1 MGYFCFTDA
10 SLTLLDEKYT
20 ENELSLDVNFVGDHL
35 VYKSILVRQLEGCK
49 MACYFE
55 HSDCKFFFTQDPP
68 NREAEK
74 TYGSYLKNCYL
85 GSFSKKRVASRRFG
99 YKPYDYN
106 FTSSSFVN
114 LTTKG
119 KINVTETL
127 IATFGLNSNKSVDH
141 GECQGSGK
149 HFITRN
155 DWILPFDLVQTAK
168 EVCIFTLFR
177 LVEGTVKLSI
187 PTYAVR
193 LHHSISC
200 WLRSLL

>member
-1 MGYFCFTDA
+1 MLVSLCFTDA
-10 SLTLLDEKYT
+10 SLPLLDEKFI

-35 VYKSILVRQLEGCK
+35 VYDSILVRQLEGCK
-49 MACYFE
+49 MSCYFE
-55 HSDCKFFFTQDPP
+55 HSKCKFFFTQDPP
-68 NREAEK
+68 NLEVK
-74 TYGSYLKNCYL
+74 TYGSYPKNCYL
-85 GSFSKKRVASRRFG
+85 GRFTEKKVRR
-99 YKPYDYN
+99 YDYN
-106 FTSSSFVN
+106 FSSSSFVH

-127 IATFGLNSNKSVDH
+127 IATFGLNSKTSVDN
-141 GECQGSGK
+141 GECQGSGI
-149 HFITRN
+149 HFITTN

-193 LHHSISC
+193 LYHSISY
-200 WLRSLL
+200 WLQSLL